1 MRGDSRMWQC
11 TVSFSECCYTD
22 VVPLWKTIEL
32 HMHLWFVHCFSVGC
46 TSIKITTNMTSL
58 LVQCLRIHLAMQRTL
73 VLDWEDPWSGNI
85 PHVLKQQS
93 PCATTTEVML
103 WSWRA
108 ATTEPECPKVC
119 VLQQEKPPQGEAHA
133 PQLESSPL
141 LLQLEKACLQQWWPS
156 TV

>member
-1 MRGDSRMWQC
+1 
-11 TVSFSECCYTD
+11 
-22 VVPLWKTIEL
+22 
-32 HMHLWFVHCFSVGC
+32 
-46 TSIKITTNMTSL
+46 MTSL

-93 PCATTTEVML
+93 PCTT
-103 WSWRA
+103 
-108 ATTEPECPKVC
+108 TTEPECPKVC

-141 LLQLEKACLQQWWPS
+141 SL
-156 TV
+156 